1 MSDILC
7 IYYSRTGN
15 TKKTMAGMAS
25 KLDAELVEL
34 SDGAVRSGP
43 LGWLRSGMDA
53 MRRTTLP
60 VSFEAQRPLEEYRL
74 VIIGSPIWAGRCSS
88 VTRGFLKEHGGK
100 LQNVAYVLL
109 RGSEDK
115 NEDVY
120 EQMDLYVSC
129 PRVAAASLRRGSVG
143 YVFWRDQFLHSVRD
157 FLNRDKQEEQK

>member
-15 TKKTMAGMAS
+15 TKKTMKSIAA
-25 KLDAELVEL
+25 KLEAELAEL

-43 LGWLRSGMDA
+43 MGWLRSGMDA

-60 VSFEAQRPLEEYRL
+60 VSFETERPLEEYRL
-74 VIIGSPIWAGRCSS
+74 VIVASPIWAGRCSS

-109 RGSEDK
+109 RGSDDK
-115 NEDVY
+115 NEDVF
-120 EQMDLYVSC
+120 EQMDLYVSK
-129 PRVAAASLRRGSVG
+129 PRIAAASLRRGSVG
-143 YVFWRDQFLHSVRD
+143 YVFWRDQFLHSVRE
-157 FLNRDKQEEQK
+157 FLSRQEEQK

>member
-15 TKKTMAGMAS
+15 TKKTMKGIAAS
-25 KLDAELVEL
+25 LSAELVEL
-34 SDGAVRSGP
+34 SDGAARGGP
-43 LGWLRSGMDA
+43 MGWLRSGMDA

-60 VSFEAQRPLEEYRL
+60 VTFETQRPLSEYRL

-88 VTRGFLKEHGGK
+88 VARGFLKEHGQE

-109 RGSEDK
+109 RGSDDK

-120 EQMDLYVSC
+120 EQMDLYV
-129 PRVAAASLRRGSVG
+129 PRPRIAAVSLRRGSVG
-143 YVFWRDQFLHSVRD
+143 YVFWKDQFLHSVRE
-157 FLNRDKQEEQK
+157 FMNHQEEQK